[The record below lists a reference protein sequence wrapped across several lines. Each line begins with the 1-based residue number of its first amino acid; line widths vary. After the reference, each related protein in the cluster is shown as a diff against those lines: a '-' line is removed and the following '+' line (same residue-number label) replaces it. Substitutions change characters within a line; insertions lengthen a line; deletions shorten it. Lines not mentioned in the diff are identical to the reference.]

1 MSEERNVA
9 SGERRLERIR
19 AERGMPVRRAP
30 IAACALLGGALGAWA
45 GDVHGRML
53 GVVREGLA
61 ASGSVAVPDGGATVR
76 EAIVSVGCAIAIPL
90 ACGAAGA
97 AVGALAQTG
106 FRLRAVGAAPWR
118 VRVPGAADAGG
129 AFARMAWAFAVMIA
143 AGGAVALG
151 WQRIAAIPALPLAA
165 GLDAAAAVALDAVLA
180 ALGACAALAIADVAI
195 ARWRWERATMMTAAE
210 AREEHRGADGDP
222 ETKQRRRHAARRI
235 AGTVRGKELRG
246 KAA

>member
-1 MSEERNVA
+1 VSEERNVA

-30 IAACALLGGALGAWA
+30 IAACALVGGALGAWG

-53 GVVREGLA
+53 EVVRDGLT
-61 ASGSVAVPDGGATVR
+61 ASGSVALPDGGEAVRGAVATV
-76 EAIVSVGCAIAIPL
+76 ASAVGIPL
-90 ACGAAGA
+90 VCGAVGA

-106 FRLRAVGAAPWR
+106 FRLRTVGAASWR
-118 VRVPGAADAGG
+118 VRVAGAGDAGG
-129 AFARMAWAFAVMIA
+129 ALARMAWAFAVMLA

-151 WQRIAAIPALPLAA
+151 WPRIAAIPALPLAA

-180 ALGACAALAIADVAI
+180 ALGACVALAIVDVAV
-195 ARWRWERATMMTAAE
+195 ARWRWERATRMTAAE
-210 AREEHRGADGDP
+210 AREEHRGVDGDP

-235 AGTVRGKELRG
+235 AGTVRGKELHG

>member
-1 MSEERNVA
+1 
-9 SGERRLERIR
+9 
-19 AERGMPVRRAP
+19 
-30 IAACALLGGALGAWA
+30 
-45 GDVHGRML
+45 
-53 GVVREGLA
+53 
-61 ASGSVAVPDGGATVR
+61 
-76 EAIVSVGCAIAIPL
+76 
-90 ACGAAGA
+90 
-97 AVGALAQTG
+97 VGALAQTG

-210 AREEHRGADGDP
+210 AREEHRGADCDP

>member
-30 IAACALLGGALGAWA
+30 IAACALVGGALGAWA

-53 GVVREGLA
+53 SVVREGLA
-61 ASGSVAVPDGGATVR
+61 ASGSVALPDGGATVR
-76 EAIVSVGCAIAIPL
+76 DTIVSVGCATAIPL

-97 AVGALAQTG
+97 AVGALSQTG
-106 FRLRAVGAAPWR
+106 FRVRAVGAAPWR
-118 VRVPGAADAGG
+118 VRVPGAAEAGG
-129 AFARMAWAFAVMIA
+129 AFARMAWALTVMIA

-180 ALGACAALAIADVAI
+180 ALGACAALAIADVAL
-195 ARWRWERATMMTAAE
+195 ARWRWERATRMTADE
-210 AREEHRGADGDP
+210 AREERRGAEGDP
-222 ETKQRRRHAARRI
+222 DTKQRRRHAARRI